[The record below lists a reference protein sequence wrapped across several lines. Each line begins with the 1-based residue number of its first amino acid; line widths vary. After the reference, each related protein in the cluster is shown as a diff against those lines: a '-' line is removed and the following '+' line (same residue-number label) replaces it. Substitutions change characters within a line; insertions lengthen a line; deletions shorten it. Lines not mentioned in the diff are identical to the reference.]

1 MLVGAVVGGNRTSGG
16 DNLRE
21 PWESWAG
28 VGREAAP
35 DVPLQS

>member
-1 MLVGAVVGGNRTSGG
+1 MLVVAIVLGNRRSGG
-16 DNLRE
+16 DDLRE